1 MKVPWLPK
9 NAIQSIATD
18 VIDAYEKKIAYIQNP
33 PIPVEDIIERGLN
46 LKLAFIDFKKEL
58 GISGVLGAIYI
69 DQQLICANQK
79 LLKSGA
85 EGRLNF
91 TFAHEIA
98 HWILHRHLVGSENRA
113 NCYRSKIL
121 CRTSD
126 SKKPIEWQADYFAS
140 CLLMPEDWV
149 NRGFQK
155 IYGNKPLKICNVKST
170 LNGPIYY
177 EPCVSNWCLIADAV
191 RKAGGFL
198 NVSKQAMMIRL
209 QDLGLVINET
219 TTPMKWRSAYAASVT
234 F

>member
-9 NAIQSIATD
+9 KTIQRLATH
-18 VIDAYEKKIAYIQNP
+18 VIDAYEKKIACIGKP

-46 LKLAFIDFKKEL
+46 LKLAFIDFQKEL
-58 GISGVLGAIYI
+58 GISGVLGATYI
-69 DQQLICANQK
+69 DQRLICANQN
-79 LLKSGA
+79 LLKSGT

-98 HWILHRHLVGSENRA
+98 HWVLHRQLVVSTYGAR
-113 NCYRSKIL
+113 CYRSRIL

-126 SKKPIEWQADYFAS
+126 RKKPIEWQADYFAS
-140 CLLMPEDWV
+140 CLLMPEDWI

-155 IYGNKPLKICNVKST
+155 VYGSKPLKICNIEST
-170 LNGPIYY
+170 FNGPIYY
-177 EPCVSNWCLIADAV
+177 EPCVNNWCLIADAV
-191 RKAGGFL
+191 RKAGGFS
-198 NVSKQAMMIRL
+198 NVSKEAMMIRL

-219 TTPMKWRSAYAASVT
+219 ATPMGWRRAEASSAT